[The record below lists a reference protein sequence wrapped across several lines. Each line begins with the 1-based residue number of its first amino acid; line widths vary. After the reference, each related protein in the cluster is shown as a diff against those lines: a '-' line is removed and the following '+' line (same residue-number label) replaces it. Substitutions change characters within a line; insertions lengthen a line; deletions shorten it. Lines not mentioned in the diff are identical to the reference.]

1 MAKAK
6 RTRSTGADAKGA
18 NETAPK
24 NRSMETADF
33 PNLDD
38 SALATLT
45 QRIEKKLQDRS
56 GTTKASAKTSER
68 PVLNSQK
75 KRNIA
80 SENQVGKKQN
90 LSKGKKRNRNGD
102 VINSK
107 EETGKK
113 ADDKNE
119 TLWREIQALGGGEE
133 DYNMLIGVDS
143 ESELEY
149 HADVPVKSQR
159 QPSDGIL
166 RKELA
171 KMLKETGEVEVK
183 IRDQEEDD
191 GNMDSDGNSSD
202 VKQNRLSKDAKDAPK
217 PRAIVGGGPSKGGRS
232 TVPKKGNG
240 LDVEQNRLSE
250 DAKDAPKPRAIAGE
264 GPSKGGRNTV
274 PKRYSKLV
282 GRLVSIA
289 FYVFLTKYS
298 ENPTEIGLV

>member
-6 RTRSTGADAKGA
+6 STRSTGAGAKGA
-18 NETAPK
+18 NETVPK

-45 QRIEKKLQDRS
+45 QRIEQKLQDRS

-68 PVLNSQK
+68 LVLNSQK

-80 SENQVGKKQN
+80 SENQIGRKQT

-102 VINSK
+102 VK

-119 TLWREIQALGGGEE
+119 TLRREIQALGGGEE

-159 QPSDGIL
+159 QPSDDIL

-183 IRDQEEDD
+183 IRDEEEDD
-191 GNMDSDGNSSD
+191 GNLDSDGNSSD

-232 TVPKKGNG
+232 TVPKKGNS

-282 GRLVSIA
+282 GCLVSIA
-289 FYVFLTKYS
+289 FHVF
-298 ENPTEIGLV
+298 